1 MGTSGTAVVSGGPG
15 KLSALVRPIP
25 RKVNGFFSLNHP
37 DSLDLIHAMD

>member
-25 RKVNGFFSLNHP
+25 RKVNGFFLLNHP
-37 DSLDLIHAMD
+37 DFLDLIHAMD